1 MAAETINEVVADA
14 RSRAPELIAAMAAG
28 ESIDLGAE
36 FVEPAI
42 AALDA
47 AALTGSDPAVLAAIA
62 DARVEWEGLAVEVA
76 ELGTPDLTG
85 VDLGNL
91 ESLGNLGALQE
102 YGTNVTEL
110 VGTRL
115 PALQETGKQ
124 LQEACRA
131 GS

>member
-1 MAAETINEVVADA
+1 
-14 RSRAPELIAAMAAG
+14 MAAG
-28 ESIDLGAE
+28 ESVDLGAE

-42 AALDA
+42 AALDS
-47 AALTGSDPAVLAAIA
+47 AALAGSDPAVQAAIA
-62 DARVEWEGLAVEVA
+62 DARVEWEGLAIEVA
-76 ELGTPDLTG
+76 ELGAPDLTG
-85 VDLGNL
+85 VDLGNI

-102 YGTNVTEL
+102 YGTKVTEL

-131 GS
+131 AS